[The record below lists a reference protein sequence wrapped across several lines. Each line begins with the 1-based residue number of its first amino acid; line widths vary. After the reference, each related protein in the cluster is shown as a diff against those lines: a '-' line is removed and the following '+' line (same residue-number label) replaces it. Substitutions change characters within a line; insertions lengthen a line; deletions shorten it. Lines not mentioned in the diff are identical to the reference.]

1 MALAMMT
8 IIKLSRMQCKP
19 MKSIKSM
26 NRNKKKLYAIREHI
40 KTVVLRTIGKKRKLT
55 KADWNKRQL

>member
-40 KTVVLRTIGKKRKLT
+40 KTVVLRTIGKKKKT
-55 KADWNKRQL
+55 Y

>member
-1 MALAMMT
+1 MKMNVWNSCGKLMT
-8 IIKLSRMQCKP
+8 
-19 MKSIKSM
+19 IKSM

-55 KADWNKRQL
+55 KADWNKRPL